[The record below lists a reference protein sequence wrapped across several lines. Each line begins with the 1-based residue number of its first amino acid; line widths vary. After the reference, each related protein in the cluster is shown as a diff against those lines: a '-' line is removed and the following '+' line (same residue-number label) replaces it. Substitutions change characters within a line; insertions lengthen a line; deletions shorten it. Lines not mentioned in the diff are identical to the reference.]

1 MFCHFDVNGANLN
14 DYHNNGSPSADIGH
28 GLRGATTASTTT
40 TVVSGH
46 NDRHLQLPTGSTN
59 ISDLLAHSTAS
70 TNGNHAGTPT
80 HNLLL
85 PANDIPLDATSTT
98 TANLP
103 HRLSWLL
110 NSHHA
115 AAPTPADYAVIT
127 VYAATC
133 DNHNFN
139 EHCPSHHDGVKRA
152 PGHVTTS
159 STTAAAATTTR
170 GDEPEFDIG
179 L

>member
-1 MFCHFDVNGANLN
+1 MVNSQIIHFFQQVTCQDLCAT
-14 DYHNNGSPSADIGH
+14 A
-28 GLRGATTASTTT
+28 ATTTTATT

-46 NDRHLQLPTGSTN
+46 NDRHLQLPTGSAN
-59 ISDLLAHSTAS
+59 ISDLFTHSTAS
-70 TNGNHAGTPT
+70 ANGYNAGTPT
-80 HNLLL
+80 NNLLL
-85 PANDIPLDATSTT
+85 PADYIPFDAPSAT

-103 HRLSWLL
+103 HRLSRIFD
-110 NSHHA
+110 SHYA
-115 AAPTPADYAVIT
+115 AATTSADYAVLT
-127 VYAATC
+127 VYATPR

-159 STTAAAATTTR
+159 STTTTATTTTR